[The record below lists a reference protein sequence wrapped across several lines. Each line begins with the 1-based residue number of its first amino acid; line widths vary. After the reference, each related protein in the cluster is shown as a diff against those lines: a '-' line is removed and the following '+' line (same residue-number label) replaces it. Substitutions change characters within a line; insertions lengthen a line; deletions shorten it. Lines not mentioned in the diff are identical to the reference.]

1 MAKKFGKLL
10 MVAAAL
16 GAVAGGVYYYLRD
29 RDALIDDDF
38 DDDDFDNFDEEPE
51 EKEPDR
57 NYVDL
62 DLGKKDEGVGEAD
75 EAAGATEEAKEEKEE
90 IKEEFQEGIQAVKA
104 EATDKIVGNSV
115 KEVEEFFDDEDRDD
129 STDAV

>member
-1 MAKKFGKLL
+1 MAKKFGKLF

-16 GAVAGGVYYYLRD
+16 GAVAGGMYYYLKD

-51 EKEPDR
+51 EKEADR

-62 DLGKKDEGVGEAD
+62 DLGKKEEEAGEAD
-75 EAAGATEEAKEEKEE
+75 ETAEALEESKEEAR
-90 IKEEFQEGIQAVKA
+90 EEFKEGIQGLKA
-104 EATDKIVGNSV
+104 EATDKIVGSNV
-115 KEVEEFFDDEDRDD
+115 KDVEEFFDDEDGDD

>member
-1 MAKKFGKLL
+1 MAKTFGKLF

-16 GAVAGGVYYYLRD
+16 GAVAGGMYYYLKD

-51 EKEPDR
+51 EKEADR

-62 DLGKKDEGVGEAD
+62 DLGKKEEEAGEAD
-75 EAAGATEEAKEEKEE
+75 ETAEALEESKEEAR
-90 IKEEFQEGIQAVKA
+90 EEFKEGIQALKA
-104 EATDKIVGNSV
+104 EATDKIVGSNV
-115 KEVEEFFDDEDRDD
+115 KDVEEFFDDEDGDD

>member
-1 MAKKFGKLL
+1 MAKKFGKLF

-16 GAVAGGVYYYLRD
+16 GAVAGGMYYYLKD

-51 EKEPDR
+51 EKEADR

-62 DLGKKDEGVGEAD
+62 DLGKKEEEAGEAD
-75 EAAGATEEAKEEKEE
+75 ETAEALEESKEEAR
-90 IKEEFQEGIQAVKA
+90 EEFKEGIQALKA
-104 EATDKIVGNSV
+104 EATDKIVGSNV
-115 KEVEEFFDDEDRDD
+115 KDVEEFFDDEDGDD

>member
-1 MAKKFGKLL
+1 MAKKFGKLF

-16 GAVAGGVYYYLRD
+16 GAVAGGMYYYLKD

-51 EKEPDR
+51 EKEADR

-62 DLGKKDEGVGEAD
+62 DLGKKEEEAGEAD
-75 EAAGATEEAKEEKEE
+75 ETAEALEESKEEAR
-90 IKEEFQEGIQAVKA
+90 EEFKEGIQALKA
-104 EATDKIVGNSV
+104 EATDKIVGNNV
-115 KEVEEFFDDEDRDD
+115 KEVEEFFDDEDDDD